1 MNYALALPAPA
12 LATFMKAVEKHET
25 TPDIAKSTSSS
36 TADSDCSDVFA
47 KVRCL
52 LKKNASSAVY
62 NHSTVVSQLVKFD
75 SDNVYLSTV
84 KDLDTLKL
92 AVHYFLNKVGKSR
105 EQVLQAHC
113 QVALALINIKSHFES
128 KDSKEGGF
136 CLYIEMHFGINRR

>member
-1 MNYALALPAPA
+1 M
-12 LATFMKAVEKHET
+12 
-25 TPDIAKSTSSS
+25 
-36 TADSDCSDVFA
+36 
-47 KVRCL
+47 
-52 LKKNASSAVY
+52 
-62 NHSTVVSQLVKFD
+62 VSQLVKFD
-75 SDNVYLSTV
+75 SDNVDLSTV

-113 QVALALINIKSHFES
+113 QVAIALINIKSHFES